1 MIWGR
6 ERSVKKRESR
16 NVFDII
22 SIIIVLAVAVFIVY
36 ALLSIVVGGF
46 PYLKY
51 AVNSKEVRF
60 AVGLS
65 VYTASISTALCILIS
80 VPCAYAL
87 TRTAMPFKKIV
98 QVIMELPLSLPYLV
112 LGLCLLIVFSSDLGK
127 ALKELGFKVVFDK
140 NGIIMAQLIVNLPFA
155 VRFMRTAMSEV
166 DVRLEF
172 IAGTLGA
179 SRWTRFRTILL
190 PLCRHSIIT
199 MVVLVWSRALGE
211 FGATL
216 MLVGVTR
223 MKTETLPASIYLNIS
238 TGDNGMAMA
247 SAILILIISA
257 ITLTVTSILSRSN
270 LKLSRIK
277 DFSS

>member
-1 MIWGR
+1 
-6 ERSVKKRESR
+6 VKKREPV
-16 NVFDII
+16 NAYDIA
-22 SIIIVLAVAVFIVY
+22 SIIIVSAVAVFIAY
-36 ALLSIVVGGF
+36 ALLSIIIGGL
-46 PYLKY
+46 PYLVP
-51 AVNSKEVRF
+51 ALASREVRF

-65 VYTASISTALCILIS
+65 IYTASISTLVCVLLS

-87 TRTAMPFKKIV
+87 TRTSMPLKKLI
-98 QVIMELPLSLPYLV
+98 QIIMELPLSLPYLV
-112 LGLCLLIVFSSDLGK
+112 LGLCLLIVFSSDLGRS
-127 ALKELGFKVVFDK
+127 LRELGFKVVFDK
-140 NGIIMAQLIVNLPFA
+140 NGIILAQLIVNLPFA
-155 VRFMRTAMSEV
+155 IRFMRTAMSEI

-190 PLCRHSIIT
+190 PLCRQSLIA
-199 MVVLVWSRALGE
+199 MVILVWSRALGE

-223 MKTETLPASIYLNIS
+223 MKTETLPSSIYLNIS

-257 ITLTVTSILSRSN
+257 ISLTVTTFLSRKSKP
-270 LKLSRIK
+270 LTRMRDTTI
-277 DFSS
+277 

>member
-1 MIWGR
+1 M
-6 ERSVKKRESR
+6 KKCESI
-16 NVFDII
+16 NAFDIAA
-22 SIIIVLAVAVFIVY
+22 IIIVTAVAIFIAY
-36 ALLSIVVGGF
+36 ALLSIVIGGF
-46 PYLKY
+46 PYL
-51 AVNSKEVRF
+51 ADAIASKEVRF

-65 VYTASISTALCILIS
+65 VYTASISTLFCVILS

-87 TRTAMPFKKIV
+87 TRTSMPCKKIV
-98 QVIMELPLSLPYLV
+98 QVILELPLSLPYLV
-112 LGLCLLIVFSSDLGK
+112 LGLCLLIVFSSDLGR
-127 ALKELGFKVVFDK
+127 ALKDVGFKVIFDK
-140 NGIIMAQLIVNLPFA
+140 NGIIMAQVIVNLPFA
-155 VRFMRTAMSEV
+155 IRFMRTAMADI

-179 SRWTRFRTILL
+179 SRWNRFRTVLL
-190 PLCRHSIIT
+190 PMCRQSLIS

-247 SAILILIISA
+247 SAILILVISA
-257 ITLTVTSILSRSN
+257 VSLTLTSLLSKN
-270 LKLSRIK
+270 NKPLTRIR
-277 DFSS
+277 DAIQ